1 MSHDADEYLVERLTT
16 DGGTDDGA
24 LQFDENALPRSGRSS
39 AWGDGQITP
48 EMIQAADQEIKT
60 RFPVFYDTT
69 DLSARH
75 DLIRAIESS
84 CAHCRVSLFRGEAW
98 KRRQP
103 SSRMIILACGH

>member
-1 MSHDADEYLVERLTT
+1 MSHDGDEYLVECLTT

-75 DLIRAIESS
+75 DLIRAIF
-84 CAHCRVSLFRGEAW
+84 LT
-98 KRRQP
+98 
-103 SSRMIILACGH
+103 MLAVD